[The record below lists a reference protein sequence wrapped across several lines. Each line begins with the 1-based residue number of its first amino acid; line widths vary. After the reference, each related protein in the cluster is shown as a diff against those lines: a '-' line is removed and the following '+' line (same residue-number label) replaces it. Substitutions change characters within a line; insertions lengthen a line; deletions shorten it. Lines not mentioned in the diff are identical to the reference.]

1 MDRLLRLIGVFV
13 IGCVSVL
20 AQSSTG
26 TLTGIITDP
35 SQANLP
41 SVSVDLVNDATGVTE
56 HAATNQQGEYS
67 FPLLQPGSY
76 KLTAQAPGFRTYTRS
91 GIVMESAR
99 TARIDI
105 QMELG
110 TVKDTVEVNASAE
123 LLESESSTVGQ
134 FIENKT
140 VIDMPLTGRRVGELL
155 ALEGNSVFITGDVI
169 RPRVAVAGGR
179 SDQQQWLIDG
189 VNASNIEFEV
199 PQALF
204 NPPVEAVQ
212 EIRVQQNAYSAEYG
226 NTSSGVVAMT
236 TRSGSNEWHGSVYE
250 FFRNDKLDARNFFAA
265 KKAPLRWNIPG
276 FTASGPIHRNRTFFF
291 VNTEWQKERVGA
303 TQTYTVPTA
312 AQRAGDFSQTFT
324 AAGALIPIYDPAS
337 NPRVVFPGN
346 KIPANRIDPVGAALA
361 TLYPLPNQAA
371 ANLAGANNFTGS
383 NVTALNLTTITAKVD
398 HQFRESDRASVRF
411 LLHDFPTSTSAT
423 FPTPAADP
431 NAVDNPRRAYSTLIE
446 EIHTFSPTLL
456 NDARYEWQPRY
467 FYNNSLGLNQ
477 GWPTKLGLKGV
488 PDTAF
493 PRVTAAGFVAMGAGT
508 QQRIQTPIHDSDVVD
523 VLSWFRGNHSVKFGG
538 EYR

>member
-1 MDRLLRLIGVFV
+1 MDRFLRLSSTALVF
-13 IGCVSVL
+13 IL
-20 AQSSTG
+20 TLYAQSSTG

-41 SVSVDLVNDATGVTE
+41 SVSIDLVSESTGVTE
-56 HAATNQQGEYS
+56 HTVTNQQGEYS

-76 KLTAQAPGFRTYTRS
+76 KLTAQVNGFRTYTRS

-99 TARIDI
+99 TIRVDI
-105 QMELG
+105 AMEIG
-110 TVKDTVEVNASAE
+110 AVKDAIEVHASAP
-123 LLESESSTVGQ
+123 LLESESATVGQ

-140 VIDMPLTGRRVGELL
+140 VVNMPLTGRRVGELL
-155 ALEGNSVFITGDVI
+155 AAEGNSVFITGDVI
-169 RPRVAVAGGR
+169 RPRVTIAGGR

-189 VNASNIEFEV
+189 VNSSNISFEV

-236 TRSGSNEWHGSVYE
+236 TRSGSNQWHGSAYE

-265 KKAPLRWNIPG
+265 QKAPLRWNIPG
-276 FTASGPIHRNRTFFF
+276 FTASGPILHNRTFFF

-324 AAGALIPIYDPAS
+324 AAGALIPIYDPNS
-337 NPRVVFPGN
+337 SPRIVYAGN
-346 KIPANRIDPVGAALA
+346 KIPASQIDPVGAAFA
-361 TLYPLPNQAA
+361 ALYPLPNKAA

-398 HQFRESDRASVRF
+398 HQFRTNDRASVRF

-423 FPTPAADP
+423 FPTAAADP

-467 FYNNSLGLNQ
+467 F
-477 GWPTKLGLKGV
+477 
-488 PDTAF
+488 
-493 PRVTAAGFVAMGAGT
+493 
-508 QQRIQTPIHDSDVVD
+508 
-523 VLSWFRGNHSVKFGG
+523 
-538 EYR
+538 